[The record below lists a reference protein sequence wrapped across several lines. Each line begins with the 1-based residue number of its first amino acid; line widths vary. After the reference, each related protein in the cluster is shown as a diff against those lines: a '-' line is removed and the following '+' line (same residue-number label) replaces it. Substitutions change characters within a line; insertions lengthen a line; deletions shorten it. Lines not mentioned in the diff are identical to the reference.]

1 MSNTEKK
8 LGGGRRLSI
17 NTGKGTDIM
26 LELLSPAGSPEA
38 VIAAVQNG
46 ADAVYMGLG
55 DFNARRGAKNFADEE
70 FEKAVRYCH
79 VRGCKVYVTLNTLVN
94 DREIPA
100 ATESARLASRCG
112 VDGIIIQDL
121 GLISAVR
128 RAAPDIPLHAST
140 QMSIHNLAG
149 VQAAAEMGLTRA
161 VLARELSLE
170 EIKFITANSPIE
182 IEVFVHGALCFC
194 HSGQCYMSA
203 LIGRRSGNRGM
214 CAQPCRMQYSL
225 GGRMDDYP
233 MSLKDNCLVDRLR
246 ELEEAGV
253 TCVKIEGRMKRP
265 EYTAIVTG
273 IYSKAIK
280 ERRQPTA
287 EEMNMLT
294 KAFSRQGFTQ
304 GYFNGDK
311 KDMFGVRGEPEEG
324 TEKIFTT
331 ARRAY
336 ADGELRRVPVHFY
349 TVAEKDER
357 IKAIAFD
364 DDGHR
369 AVTYGAV
376 PEKAKRQ
383 GLTDSYLIEQMF
395 KTGGT
400 PYNVVENKAKADPG
414 LYLAA
419 AEINELRRKL
429 ISELSEQRAVP
440 PTRRSL
446 ELPAPPKNIP
456 VVSDPKLIMQ
466 VRTEDQL
473 SKELA
478 DLRPAYLYVP
488 ANVMLEQPKLVLP
501 FVEQGTVPVA
511 VLPRIIND
519 RQMKD
524 VYTTLQRLFD
534 YGVNE
539 ALVGNLGHIM
549 LARAAGMKVR
559 GDFGLNAFNSYSLE
573 MLNEMGFLS
582 ATASFELRIAQIKD
596 MAKPLDTEMII
607 YGRLPLMVSDQCI
620 IKHSAGRCAC
630 QTPAQMSD
638 RMGSVFPV
646 VKEYGCRNVIY
657 NAHKL
662 YLADKKDDL
671 YSAGLWGL
679 RMMFTTESAR
689 ECVEVAKGHMGL
701 SDYKPNVLT
710 RGLYYRGVD

>member
-1 MSNTEKK
+1 
-8 LGGGRRLSI
+8 
-17 NTGKGTDIM
+17 M

-46 ADAVYMGLG
+46 ADAVYLGMG
-55 DFNARRGAKNFADEE
+55 DFNARRGAKNFTNEE
-70 FEKAVRYCH
+70 FEKAVTYCR

-94 DREIPA
+94 DREMGA
-100 ATESARLASRCG
+100 AVDAARLASECG
-112 VDGIIIQDL
+112 ADGIIIQDL
-121 GLISAVR
+121 GLISAMR
-128 RAAPDIPLHAST
+128 RALPDIPLHAST

-170 EIKFITANSPIE
+170 EIAYITKNAPIE
-182 IEVFVHGALCFC
+182 TEIFVHGALCFC
-194 HSGQCYMSA
+194 HSGQSYISS

-246 ELEEAGV
+246 EIEEAGV
-253 TCVKIEGRMKRP
+253 ACIKIEGRMKRP

-273 IYSKAIK
+273 IYSKALR
-280 ERRQPTA
+280 EHRQPTP
-287 EEMNMLT
+287 EEMTMLT

-304 GYFNGDK
+304 GYFNGDR

-324 TEKIFTT
+324 TEKIFTV

-349 TVAEKDER
+349 TVAEKGER

-364 DDGHR
+364 DDGHK
-369 AVTYGAV
+369 AVTYGPV

-383 GLTDSYLIEQMF
+383 GLTDGYLVEQMF

-400 PYNVVENKAKADPG
+400 PYNCVENKAKTDPG

-429 ISELSEQRAVP
+429 ISELSAQRSAP

-446 ELPAPPKNIP
+446 DLPAPPKNVP
-456 VVSDPKLIMQ
+456 TVADPKLIIQ
-466 VRTEDQL
+466 VRTAEQL
-473 SKELA
+473 TKELA
-478 DLRPAYLYVP
+478 DLRPAYIYVP
-488 ANVMLEQPKLVLP
+488 AMIMAAEPKLVLP
-501 FVEQGTVPVA
+501 FVEKGSVPVA
-511 VLPRIIND
+511 VLPRIVND
-519 RQMKD
+519 AQMKE
-524 VYTTLQRLFD
+524 VYATLQKLFD

-539 ALVGNLGHIM
+539 ALVGNLGQVVM
-549 LARAAGMKVR
+549 ARRAGMKLR
-559 GDFGLNAFNSYSLE
+559 GDFGLNAFNSYTLE

-596 MAKPLDTEMII
+596 MAKPLDTELII

-620 IKHSAGRCAC
+620 IKESAGRCAC
-630 QTPAQMSD
+630 QTPAQMAD

-646 VKEYGCRNVIY
+646 VKEYGCRNVVY

-662 YLADKKDDL
+662 YLADKKEDL